1 MTLLIWC
8 VVFLTVIACF
18 AGFVLL
24 INCRRC
30 DKKQG
35 NVHDTDA
42 YERFLQSA
50 FCRQAI
56 TLFNAR
62 QYRK

>member
-1 MTLLIWC
+1 MTLLIWR
-8 VVFLTVIACF
+8 VVFLTVIVCF

-50 FCRQAI
+50 FCKQAI
-56 TLFNAR
+56 TFLNAE
-62 QYRK
+62 QYGK